1 VSVGGR
7 PALLRAMPTLCE
19 LNVYP
24 VKSCAGIP
32 LQTTP
37 LGHRG
42 VPGDRGWM
50 VVDPA
55 GRFVSQ
61 RSDPLLSQIR
71 VRLESERVVLE
82 ASGLSPLA
90 LSPAMPGRAVQVTI
104 WNDTCPAMDAGDDA
118 AAWLEQ
124 HLGRPVRL
132 VQMDGAFERRPN
144 PEWTSIGQL
153 SFADA
158 YPVLVISRGS
168 LEDLNR
174 RLPAPLRM
182 NRFRPNLVV
191 EGCAPFEED
200 RWRRI
205 RVGGAILRL
214 VKPCDRCATTTVEQE
229 TAAVGREP
237 LRTLA
242 TFRRWD
248 HGGVIFGQNAVVE
261 VAGPVRVGDSVE
273 VLERGEPPVLE
284 RGAPH
289 PVGGGST

>member
-1 VSVGGR
+1 
-7 PALLRAMPTLCE
+7 M
-19 LNVYP
+19 
-24 VKSCAGIP
+24 
-32 LQTTP
+32 
-37 LGHRG
+37 
-42 VPGDRGWM
+42 
-50 VVDPA
+50 
-55 GRFVSQ
+55 
-61 RSDPLLSQIR
+61 
-71 VRLESERVVLE
+71 
-82 ASGLSPLA
+82 
-90 LSPAMPGRAVQVTI
+90 
-104 WNDTCPAMDAGDDA
+104 
-118 AAWLEQ
+118 
-124 HLGRPVRL
+124 
-132 VQMDGAFERRPN
+132 
-144 PEWTSIGQL
+144 GQL

-158 YPVLVISRGS
+158 YPVLVISRAS

-205 RVGGAILRL
+205 RVGEAILRL

-248 HGGVIFGQNAVVE
+248 RGGVIFGQNAVVE
-261 VAGPVRVGDSVE
+261 VAGPVRVGDAVE

-284 RGAPH
+284 PVAPHPASGGSPRIAQPSAGPPRRETGLALGLKKVATPGGIPAAGARGCSRQRAICRGAPA
-289 PVGGGST
+289 